1 MPQYLMT
8 LDPECSQNPVISL
21 WLMLLWA
28 PYLWAMSDH
37 SIHLFFWHL
46 SAEKFKFFSHEA
58 VFVNTLEIQ
67 GLDYYNKKTFI

>member
-1 MPQYLMT
+1 M
-8 LDPECSQNPVISL
+8 V
-21 WLMLLWA
+21 
-28 PYLWAMSDH
+28 SDH

-58 VFVNTLEIQ
+58 VFVNALEIQ